1 MTEVRSPY
9 PGLRPFREEEH
20 PFFFGRYEH
29 TTALYRLLDRG
40 RLLAVL
46 GGSGSGKS
54 SLVQAGLL
62 PLLDKEKRPDG
73 SLRWAI
79 LALRPGT
86 HPINRL
92 AIALIKVAGARNDT
106 NPRIASGLRRS
117 SHGLAEEVGRLLP
130 ADREVLILVDQF
142 EELFRY
148 ADAKDA
154 EETGSRD
161 PGIAR
166 LAQDDESRRFV
177 EILLTAS
184 TLSEPRV
191 RVILTMRSD
200 FLGDCA
206 RFRGLAEAV
215 SANQYLTPRLDRDQ
229 QTEAIV
235 GPLLRHARRLDADVL
250 ELTKTRPEDWSDLI
264 EPQLVDQLKND
275 AGDDPDQLP
284 VLQHALLRCWQEASG
299 GRLTLDLYRSRSLG
313 GWGVILSNHADQVM
327 ESCGDGRAATVERI
341 FRALTERDRAGRAI
355 RRPRT
360 IAQLAAETA
369 DEIADIRAVI
379 SRFSAPDCS
388 FLVPPMPPDELV
400 DIGHEA
406 LIRQWG
412 KIANPGTGWL
422 QKEFRDGLI
431 WQSLL
436 VQAEAH
442 EKNPKDVLSPAATEE
457 RQRWFE
463 QHNPSWAE
471 RYGGRWPLV
480 DGLVRASVR
489 ARDWARRLRWGAG
502 LAGLLVGGLL
512 TFDQWQ
518 RAREAERQRIEAVA
532 TSIGFQLELQ
542 SGMVERRDV
551 EGLMALANAGRDER
565 LAFVTELFRRP
576 ALAERF
582 ARNPAV
588 VTRALVGVNPDARRR
603 RHNPCFRPGRGH
615 SGELGKPLC
624 KGAPRHRAGDG
635 GSPRAGPCFHGCT
648 HRRG

>member
-1 MTEVRSPY
+1 MSEARAPY
-9 PGLRPFREEEH
+9 PGLRPFREDEH

-40 RLLAVL
+40 RFLAIL

-62 PLLDKEKRPDG
+62 PLLEEEKRADG
-73 SLRWAI
+73 APRWAI
-79 LALRPGT
+79 VSLRPGT

-92 AIALIKVAGARNDT
+92 ATALLKVAGSRNES
-106 NPRIASGLRRS
+106 NPRVASGLRRS
-117 SHGLAEEVGRLLP
+117 SHGLAEEVGRLLA

-154 EETGSRD
+154 EETGNRD
-161 PGIAR
+161 PGVAR
-166 LAQDDESRRFV
+166 LAQDDEFRRFV

-206 RFRGLAEAV
+206 RYRGLAEAV

-235 GPLLRHARRLDADVL
+235 GPLLRHAGRLEPDVL
-250 ELTKTRPEDWSDLI
+250 ELTETKPEDWSDLI
-264 EPQLVDQLKND
+264 EPQLVEQLKND

-299 GRLTLDLYRSRSLG
+299 GRLTLALYRSLG
-313 GWGVILSNHADQVM
+313 GWGVILSNHADRIM
-327 ESCGDGRAATVERI
+327 ESCGDDRAGTVERI

-360 IAQLAAETA
+360 IAQLAAETG
-369 DEIADIRAVI
+369 DKMADIRAVI

-388 FLVPPMPPDELV
+388 FLVPPTPPDELV

-457 RQRWFE
+457 RRRWFE
-463 QHNPSWAE
+463 QHNQSWAE
-471 RYGGRWPLV
+471 RYGGQWPSV
-480 DGLVRASVR
+480 DRLVRASVR
-489 ARDWARRLRWGAG
+489 AR
-502 LAGLLVGGLL
+502 V
-512 TFDQWQ
+512 
-518 RAREAERQRIEAVA
+518 RARLI
-532 TSIGFQLELQ
+532 
-542 SGMVERRDV
+542 
-551 EGLMALANAGRDER
+551 R
-565 LAFVTELFRRP
+565 LAAAGGRPRSGRLADFSINGSGRRRP
-576 ALAERF
+576 SASGSKRWRPRSAFSWSCRMGTSNAVMWERSWHW
-582 ARNPAV
+582 RVPAA
-588 VTRALVGVNPDARRR
+588 TRGSRSSPSCSDARRW
-603 RHNPCFRPGRGH
+603 PSASRGT
-615 SGELGKPLC
+615 LPW
-624 KGAPRHRAGDG
+624 
-635 GSPRAGPCFHGCT
+635 
-648 HRRG
+648 